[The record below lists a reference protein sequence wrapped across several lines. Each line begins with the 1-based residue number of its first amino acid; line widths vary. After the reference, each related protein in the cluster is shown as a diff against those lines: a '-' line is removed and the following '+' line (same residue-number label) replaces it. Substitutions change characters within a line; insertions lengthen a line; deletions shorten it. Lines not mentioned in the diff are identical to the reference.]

1 MARLIY
7 LSAYL
12 VEQFYDPA
20 TCSYGIP
27 IDGAV
32 ANEVREAYGW
42 GEEMRRLRSKCS
54 ELRQERDRLR
64 DENDGL
70 RLLAIEAN
78 AVVVNHSYGV
88 TDDECVARFRRHMRE
103 LGLE

>member
-1 MARLIY
+1 MMRFINLDA
-7 LSAYL
+7 SF
-12 VEQFYDPA
+12 VERSYDHA
-20 TCSYGIP
+20 TCSYRIP

-64 DENDGL
+64 DENDEL

-78 AVVVNHSYGV
+78 AVVVNHLYGV
-88 TDDECVARFRRHMRE
+88 TDDECDARFRRHMSE